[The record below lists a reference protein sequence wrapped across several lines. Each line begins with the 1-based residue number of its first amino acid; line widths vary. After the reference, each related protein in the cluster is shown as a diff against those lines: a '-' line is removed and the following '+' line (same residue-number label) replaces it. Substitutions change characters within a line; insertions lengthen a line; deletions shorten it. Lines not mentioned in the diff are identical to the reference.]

1 MRAISVSA
9 QGYQTKL
16 YSNVKGRRML
26 GLAIA
31 RLLHTVFVP
40 AQQKWKCSVITCL
53 FMRPLKDVK
62 CSTLLSNLS
71 PPSVQILRW
80 IPICWVLN
88 AAHFAFQALLVL
100 QCGAPLKAWVLLFQ
114 QGSGSHSP
122 LSAPRQHCL

>member
-1 MRAISVSA
+1 MSA

-16 YSNVKGRRML
+16 NSNAKGRSML

-53 FMRPLKDVK
+53 FTGPLKDVK

-71 PPSVQILRW
+71 PPSSNPAVAPYLLGFECSTFCLSGTACATIWCPLESLGTALPAGEWLPLTVIGTQAAL
-80 IPICWVLN
+80 PVKLN
-88 AAHFAFQALLVL
+88 
-100 QCGAPLKAWVLLFQ
+100 K
-114 QGSGSHSP
+114 
-122 LSAPRQHCL
+122 